1 MTDLAP
7 SDPFPCPFCRSTRV
21 VFTGG
26 GQTFLHYRCQDC
38 SEVWTS
44 MADHARRNR
53 RAAPDGYAA
62 PVGTAFAPVSRSRCI
77 LRLAVLFDVIDAVS
91 RDGQSSRCR
100 RGGNFF

>member
-26 GQTFLHYRCQDC
+26 GQRSFITAARTAPK
-38 SEVWTS
+38 VRTS
-44 MADHARRNR
+44 MRPRRRNR

-62 PVGTAFAPVSRSRCI
+62 PVTTAFAPVSRSRCI
-77 LRLAVLFDVIDAVS
+77 RDWLFCS
-91 RDGQSSRCR
+91 T
-100 RGGNFF
+100 

>member
-7 SDPFPCPFCRSTRV
+7 ADPFPCPFCRSTCV

-44 MADHARRNR
+44 IADHRIETVDRLLTARRR
-53 RAAPDGYAA
+53 PS
-62 PVGTAFAPVSRSRCI
+62 GTAFAPVSRSR
-77 LRLAVLFDVIDAVS
+77 S
-91 RDGQSSRCR
+91 M
-100 RGGNFF
+100 RGWLLCST